1 MTTSIEPTEE
11 WTIEELLHWCLLQ
24 SQHKT
29 ITKRDEIM
37 NAYQELFDIGKKEI
51 LELQSEVCKISN
63 QQQASTKFV
72 DNRDKIEEN
81 DNDEVMKSTNND
93 ENIENVHP
101 NIQDYAESK
110 SATKTKDEVTE
121 PTTIDIQIIAGPH
134 NGSSFTLTPGLRK
147 PCWVGRSTSKKFRD
161 NGISLKNDDQVSTTH
176 GKFHIHPASASN
188 GKLVY
193 TDTGSTN
200 GTLYNN
206 EELEDQVPLELVDGM
221 LLVLGGSHLL
231 IHLR

>member
-1 MTTSIEPTEE
+1 MATTIEPTEE
-11 WTIEELLHWCLLQ
+11 WTIEELLQWCLLQ

-51 LELQSEVCKISN
+51 SELQSEVCKISN
-63 QQQASTKFV
+63 QQQKKTQFI
-72 DNRDKIEEN
+72 DNKDKIEEN
-81 DNDEVMKSTNND
+81 DSDGVMISTND

-101 NIQDYAESK
+101 NIQNYAESK
-110 SATKTKDEVTE
+110 SATKTTNDETK

-176 GKFHIHPASASN
+176 GKFHIHPASGSN

-200 GTLYNN
+200 GTLYND
-206 EELEDQVPLELVDGM
+206 EELEDQVPLDLVDGM